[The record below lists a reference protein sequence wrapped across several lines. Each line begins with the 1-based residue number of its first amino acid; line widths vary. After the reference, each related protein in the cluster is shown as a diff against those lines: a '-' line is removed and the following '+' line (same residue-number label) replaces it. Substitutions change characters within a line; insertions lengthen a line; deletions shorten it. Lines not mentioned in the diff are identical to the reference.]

1 MASPEWRSSLSSP
14 RGGLRPALLL
24 LAGARLVL
32 NTAHRMT
39 SPFLP
44 VIARGLGIPL
54 EDAGALVA
62 VRSAAAMATPVVVTA
77 SRKRQRRRVM
87 QLGLAMFVAGA
98 VVTAATSAFVGA
110 LFGFAA
116 MGLAKAVF
124 DVSGQA
130 YLSDRT
136 PYAMRARYLALF
148 EVVWAGGFLVGAP
161 AVGLIIDR
169 WGWEAAFYVTAALA
183 ALGVIGAQRFVQADE
198 PGDGERGKLI
208 FTRSGIALM
217 IAAGLFS
224 AAAEFISVVLG
235 AWFEDSFAIE
245 LGAIAGLT
253 ALIGLFE
260 LSGSSLTAL
269 ITDRL
274 GKKRAVMTGLVIGAV
289 GYALMGIGR
298 DSMVLGVGAAL
309 LAFAAFE
316 FTIVSMYP
324 LASEAVPHARARYL
338 AWLLVAVSGGRTA
351 AAFLGTR
358 IYVSAGFGANTV
370 LAVLM
375 NLAAFGLLMW
385 MVVEHDDDSAP
396 EPTPSRSADDS
407 E

>member
-1 MASPEWRSSLSSP
+1 MSAP
-14 RGGLRPALLL
+14 RTGLRPALVL

-54 EDAGALVA
+54 EEAGSLVA
-62 VRSAAAMATPVVVTA
+62 ARSAAAMATPVIVTA
-77 SRKRQRRRVM
+77 NRKRDRRRVV
-87 QLGLAMFVAGA
+87 QLGLAMFVIGA
-98 VVTAATSAFVGA
+98 VLTAATSAFVGA
-110 LFGFAA
+110 LVGFAL

-136 PYAMRARYLALF
+136 PYAKRARYLALF
-148 EVVWAGGFLVGAP
+148 EVVRAGGFLVGAP

-169 WGWEAAFYVTAALA
+169 WGWEAALYVTGALA
-183 ALGVIGAQRFVQADE
+183 ALAVLAAQRFVEVDE
-198 PGDGERGKLI
+198 PGDGERGKL
-208 FTRSGIALM
+208 TLDRSSLALLA
-217 IAAGLFS
+217 AAGLLS
-224 AAAEFISVVLG
+224 GAAEFISVVLG
-235 AWFEDSFAIE
+235 AWFEDAFAIA

-269 ITDRL
+269 ITDRI
-274 GKKRAVMTGLVIGAV
+274 GKKRAVMAGLMVGATGYVLM
-289 GYALMGIGR
+289 ALGR
-298 DSMVLGVGAAL
+298 DTLVLGVGAAM

-316 FTIVSMYP
+316 FTIVSTFP

-338 AWLLVAVSGGRTA
+338 AWIVVTINAGRTV

-358 IYVSAGFGANTV
+358 IFVNVGFAAN
-370 LAVLM
+370 AVIAVAL
-375 NLAAFGLLMW
+375 NLAALALMGLF
-385 MVVEHDDDSAP
+385 VEEQVGGPAQASA
-396 EPTPSRSADDS
+396 EAD
-407 E
+407 

>member
-1 MASPEWRSSLSSP
+1 LSSP

-54 EDAGALVA
+54 EQAGALVA
-62 VRSAAAMATPVVVTA
+62 VRSAAAMATPIVVTA
-77 SRKRQRRRVM
+77 NRRQQRRRVV
-87 QLGLAMFVAGA
+87 QLGLVMFVGGA
-98 VVTAATSAFVGA
+98 LVTAATSAFVGA
-110 LFGFAA
+110 LVGFAT

-136 PYAMRARYLALF
+136 PYAKRARYIATF
-148 EVVWAGGFLVGAP
+148 EVVWAAGFLVGAP
-161 AVGLIIDR
+161 AVGLIIDH

-183 ALGVIGAQRFVQADE
+183 ALAAIASQRFVEADE
-198 PGDGERGKLI
+198 PDDGEKGKL
-208 FTRSGIALM
+208 TLDRSGVALM
-217 IAAGLFS
+217 VAAGLLS
-224 AAAEFISVVLG
+224 GAAEFVSVVLG

-245 LGAIAGLT
+245 LGGIAGLT

-274 GKKRAVMTGLVIGAV
+274 GKKRSVMTGLLVGAS
-289 GYALMGIGR
+289 GYALMSLGR
-298 DSMVLGVGAAL
+298 DTLVLGVGAAL

-316 FTIVSMYP
+316 FTIVSTFP

-338 AWLLVAVSGGRTA
+338 AWLVVAINAGRTVA
-351 AAFLGTR
+351 SFAGTR
-358 IYVSAGFGANTV
+358 IFVSVGFGANATV
-370 LAVLM
+370 AVLL
-375 NLAAFGLLMW
+375 NLLALGLLIW
-385 MVVEHDDDSAP
+385 LVVERDDRLDAV
-396 EPTPSRSADDS
+396 AMG
-407 E
+407 